1 MSWIAPSSDGGPLG
15 HRPSDAYGA
24 IAKRSG
30 QRSLALRAV
39 IFAGVLFGTI
49 VLFVLSAVAGVL
61 LHLGTPR
68 ARRAAVNEVN
78 AILAPSFQGKIRI
91 ERVERL
97 GWFGLSGANVT
108 IDDPTGRPVLVVR
121 GVRVRLATFG
131 VIRSALFETREPLT
145 IDLSSVSIDAV
156 DVLLDTDPDGNLDL
170 LNAFVPSKPSSPS
183 DPNARGLRLEVP
195 RITLTHAWAHGQ
207 MAGVPVL
214 YIDLDGV
221 RGGLTYAPDVLEA
234 ALADAKTAVHRT
246 ANGSDVV
253 GSLAAHVKK
262 PSDAKVQPDGRLTW
276 QGTVAGIAESIRA
289 SLSDGQ
295 VDAVLDAPAIAPDD
309 VRTLLPTSSLQ
320 GPANAHAEAHG
331 KLPDLAFGLHAGLG
345 DAAFDARGTALLGDE
360 KKIQVSLHAHDV
372 DAHPFATSVPRS
384 SLGFDGQASAEMKA
398 DGALTGEATIAFLG
412 GHVGANTVPTASLH
426 ATASRSGAKDLRGN
440 AELVIDEPGAPSR
453 LVVHL
458 QPRGASSAVDFD
470 LSSAVADFDRVP
482 QLNHSVRGSANL
494 DLRGGLDLGKMT
506 LDAELHAKAQGVTE
520 GPNRLES
527 AVLDAH
533 AHGAVV
539 SPRIDVGLRAQ
550 GVDAAGVHLVS
561 ADVGA
566 TGLTTRAHVV
576 VSTRGPDTPDLDA
589 SGDVGLG
596 SSLSLGGLRV
606 VLARAGE
613 RALVTVAHVTVAGG
627 DVRVDDARIE
637 GLGEPTT
644 ATVALAPGTLRLRA
658 KTTGIDLGRVGRLAH
673 VEKRLEA
680 GTLAF
685 DTDMNLRRDGAQGQA
700 MVDLSRAVAGGV
712 KDVSAHVD
720 VTLEGREVVGKVHGQ
735 AAGIGTIDLDAK
747 KVELGGGGPLS
758 AASWRQ
764 AWGSLDVAGHADL
777 GRVTALLPPEDLP
790 VSEAGGDVTLQVHVE
805 RDDLGD
811 MTPDLTLWVNT
822 NRLVIAP
829 KTPIAREIDGVMVYP
844 PPPWR
849 LAGVDFVIDAQI
861 DGERGTV
868 QLRTQAH
875 DVKGDLAHLSVTMPN
890 FPFADIFQHTRDL
903 AADLRTTPLDLKMD
917 VPERGLGGV
926 PDLLKQRF
934 VSGKLTAN
942 LTATGTMKTP
952 KIDLAASVRESTFSG
967 NTSRLPL
974 DLDFAAHY
982 DGLRG
987 QASAKARSGD
997 QEMLDAEAQLDAAV
1011 DAFLD
1016 ATGAPPPWKASARVH
1031 LAGFPV
1037 ESIAAIDDKLVS
1049 GKISGDASVTDL
1061 HENARAQAAF
1071 SVDGLRVGSTAYKSA
1086 KVDAKADGKIVDAS
1100 VRIDQ
1105 ADGFVETKA
1114 HAVASWGAALAPT
1127 LDPKEALG
1135 VALSSKNFRIAAFLP
1150 FLESTLDEL
1159 DGRLDAETRIEL
1171 DPSSRGAHVSGALA
1185 LRRGTIEA
1193 VAGGGE
1199 IHDLSASL
1207 KFSPDGTITLEKL
1220 SGAGMSG
1227 RFEGN
1232 GSARVDGTA
1241 PRSAKAVIVIP
1252 SHSPIPLSTGGSEI
1266 GTIDGRFEIAENATD
1281 AGAGVNLKVN
1291 VPQLRVAV
1299 HEGSSTS
1306 AQALGVPA
1314 NVRIGAHRGNPVSFV
1329 VLPLDPGKKVDAP
1342 ASKASTVLTIDTNL
1356 ADVEVVRGTDL
1367 KVDLTGRVNVKSAQ
1381 KTEVTGQIHL
1391 KPGGMLSVKGKNF
1404 TVESGTV
1411 TFVGEDPSNPE
1422 IVVKAGWTAPDGTTV
1437 YANFVGP
1444 LKTGKVTLT
1453 SEPTL
1458 PQQEI
1463 VELLLFGTADGQQAQ
1478 TPSGSTA
1485 TTAVGT
1491 VGGEAAQP
1499 LNHAL
1504 GQLGLGAVTA
1514 NVDTTDSANP
1524 KPEVEVQIA
1533 RDLSIQLAVVL
1544 GQPLPGVNPDRT
1556 LLTLDWR
1563 FVTKWT
1569 LSSTLGDAGT
1579 TIFDLLWQRRY

>member
-1 MSWIAPSSDGGPLG
+1 MSGIAPSSDRGPLG
-15 HRPSDAYGA
+15 HRPSGAYGA
-24 IAKRSG
+24 VAKRSG
-30 QRSLALRAV
+30 PRSLALRAV
-39 IFAGVLFGTI
+39 IFAGVLLGTM
-49 VLFVLSAVAGVL
+49 VLFVLSAVVGIL
-61 LHLGTPR
+61 LHLGTAR
-68 ARRAAVNEVN
+68 ARRAVVDEVN
-78 AILAPSFQGKIRI
+78 TILAPSFQGKIRI
-91 ERVERL
+91 ERLEGL
-97 GWFGLSGANVT
+97 GLFGLSGANVT

-131 VIRSALFETREPLT
+131 VIRSALFGTHGPLT

-170 LNAFVPSKPSSPS
+170 MNAFAPRQPSAPS
-183 DPNARGLRLEVP
+183 DPNARGLRLDVP
-195 RITLTHAWAHGQ
+195 HITLRHAWAHGQ
-207 MAGVPVL
+207 MAGAPPLDV
-214 YIDLDGV
+214 DLDGF
-221 RGGLTYAPDVLEA
+221 RGGLTYAPDFLEA
-234 ALADAKTAVHRT
+234 DISDAKVTARRI
-246 ANGSDVV
+246 ANGSDVL
-253 GSLAAHVKK
+253 GSLVAHVKK
-262 PSDAKVQPDGRLTW
+262 PSDAKVHPDAQLTW
-276 QGTVAGIAESIRA
+276 QGTVAGIAESIQA
-289 SLSDGQ
+289 SFVDDQ
-295 VDAVLDAPAIAPDD
+295 VDAVIDAPTIAPAD
-309 VRTLLPTSSLQ
+309 VRTLWPASSIAET
-320 GPANAHAEAHG
+320 ANAHAEAHG
-331 KLPDLAFGLHAGLG
+331 ELPDLTFVLHAGLG
-345 DAAFDARGTALLGDE
+345 EAAFDAKGTAFVGDDKRARIE
-360 KKIQVSLHAHDV
+360 VQASHL
-372 DAHPFATSVPRS
+372 DAHQFAGSVPRS
-384 SLGFDGQASAEMKA
+384 SLGLTGNVSADMTA
-398 DGALTGEATIAFLG
+398 DGGLTGEATLAFLG
-412 GHVGANTVPTASLH
+412 GQVGESTIPTASLH
-426 ATASRSGAKDLRGN
+426 ATASRAGGKDLRAD
-440 AELVIDEPGAPSR
+440 AELVVDEPGAPTR
-453 LVVHL
+453 LTVRVH
-458 QPRGASSAVDFD
+458 PKGASSAVDFD
-470 LSSAVADFDRVP
+470 LSSAVADFDQLP
-482 QLNHSVRGSANL
+482 QLDHAVRGNAKL
-494 DLRGGLDLGKMT
+494 DLRGALDTGSMT
-506 LDAELHAKAQGVTE
+506 LDGELHAKAEGIAQGT
-520 GPNRLES
+520 NRLAS

-533 AHGAVV
+533 AHGAVA

-550 GVDAAGVHLVS
+550 GIDAAGVHLVS

-566 TGLTTRAHVV
+566 TGLATRAHVI
-576 VSTRGPDTPDLDA
+576 VSTRGSDTPDLDA

-596 SSLSLGGLRV
+596 SSVSLSGLRV
-606 VLARAGE
+606 VLSRAGE
-613 RALVTVAHVTVAGG
+613 RALVTVGQVTTAGG
-627 DVRVDDARIE
+627 DVRVDDVRIE

-644 ATVALAPGTLRLRA
+644 AMVALGPGTLRVRA
-658 KTTGIDLGRVGRLAH
+658 STSGIDLGRTGRLAH
-673 VEKRLEA
+673 LEKNLKA

-685 DTDMNLRRDGAQGQA
+685 DADMNLRRDGAQGRA

-712 KDVSAHVD
+712 GDGSAHVD
-720 VTLEGREVVGKVHGQ
+720 VTLEGRKVVGKVHGQ
-735 AAGIGTIDLDAK
+735 AAGIGTVDLDAK
-747 KVELGGGGPLS
+747 NVELGGGGPLS

-764 AWGSLDVAGHADL
+764 AWGSLDAAASVDL
-777 GRVTALLPPEDLP
+777 GRVFALLPPENLP

-875 DVKGDLAHLSVTMPN
+875 DLKGDLAHLGVTMPR
-890 FPFADIFQHTRDL
+890 FPFADVFRHAGDL
-903 AADLRTTPLDLKMD
+903 AADLRTMPFDVKLD

-926 PDLLKQRF
+926 PDLLKQTF
-934 VSGKLTAN
+934 VSGKVTAG
-942 LTATGTMKTP
+942 LTATGTMKAP
-952 KIDLAASVRESTFSG
+952 KVDLTATVRESTFSG
-967 NTSRLPL
+967 DTSRLPL
-974 DLDFAAHY
+974 DLEFAAHY
-982 DGLRG
+982 DGQHG
-987 QASAKARSGD
+987 QVSAKARSGD

-1011 DAFLD
+1011 EAFLD
-1016 ATGAPPPWKASARVH
+1016 STGGPPPWKASARVH
-1031 LAGFPV
+1031 LAGFPM
-1037 ESIAAIDDKLVS
+1037 ESIAAVDDKLVS
-1049 GKISGDASVTDL
+1049 GKVSGDASVTDL
-1061 HENARAQAAF
+1061 HENAHAEAAI
-1071 SVDGLRVGSTAYKSA
+1071 SVDGLRVGTIAYKSA
-1086 KVDAKADGKIVDAS
+1086 RIQAKADGKVIDAS
-1100 VRIDQ
+1100 LRIDQ
-1105 ADGFVETKA
+1105 ADGFAETKA
-1114 HAVASWGAALAPT
+1114 HAVASWGSALAPA
-1127 LDPKEALG
+1127 LDPKQALG
-1135 VALSSKNFRIAAFLP
+1135 VTISSKNFRIAAFLP
-1150 FLESTLDEL
+1150 FLESTFDEL

-1171 DPSSRGAHVSGALA
+1171 DPSSRGAHLSGGLA

-1232 GSARVDGTA
+1232 GSARVDGTTLQ
-1241 PRSAKAVIVIP
+1241 SAKAVLVIP
-1252 SHSPIPLSTGGSEI
+1252 SHSPIPISTGGSEL
-1266 GTIDGRFEIAENATD
+1266 GSIDGRFEITENATD

-1291 VPQLRVAV
+1291 VPQLRLAV

-1306 AQALGVPA
+1306 AQALGVPE

-1329 VLPLDPGKKVDAP
+1329 VLPLDPAKKVDAP
-1342 ASKASTVLTIDTNL
+1342 PSKPSSVLTIDTNL

-1367 KVDLTGRVNVKSAQ
+1367 KVNLTGRVNVKAAQ
-1381 KTEVTGQIHL
+1381 ATHVTGQIHL

-1411 TFVGEDPSNPE
+1411 TFVGDDPSNPE

-1504 GQLGLGAVTA
+1504 GQLGLGAVSA
-1514 NVDTTDSANP
+1514 NIDTTDSANP

-1544 GQPLPGVNPDRT
+1544 GQPLPGVNPDHT